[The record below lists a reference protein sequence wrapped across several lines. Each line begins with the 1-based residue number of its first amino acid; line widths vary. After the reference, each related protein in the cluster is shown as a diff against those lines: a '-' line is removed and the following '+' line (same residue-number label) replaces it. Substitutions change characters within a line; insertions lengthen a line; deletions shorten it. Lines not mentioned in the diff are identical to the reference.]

1 MIRQRQYESLGLNP
15 YFVNDIPFDH
25 MLFVLR
31 RLRHALM
38 EPNSTRKYL
47 LYALG
52 EILLVVIGIMI
63 ALQVNNWN
71 ENSRNIKEGQRL
83 KETLYEELLTV
94 QQYNDQI
101 RADEFDVQISAIN
114 DFLNLDQMEQIDSF
128 MAQHEGYWAVKL
140 LSLHTYMISFTSFY
154 TPNFKLYKAAINDGT
169 ISLIDD
175 KVFVADLEQIYV
187 NGPSMIE
194 RLYSRE
200 SEINILLIDHVSR
213 KYADLFTNSTAL
225 IDGNWTVE
233 TNREFL
239 KRAIQDGEFRYKLR
253 QKLSLIKSKSFILA
267 SQIDPVME
275 RMVAGKNDMN

>member
-1 MIRQRQYESLGLNP
+1 
-15 YFVNDIPFDH
+15 
-25 MLFVLR
+25 
-31 RLRHALM
+31 M

-94 QQYNDQI
+94 QQYNEQI

-175 KVFVADLEQIYV
+175 KVLEFLAHKITS
-187 NGPSMIE
+187 NIRELEGALK
-194 RLYSRE
+194 RLHAYFSFTNDGVTLENVRRVLGDEDPGGEARWRESRE
-200 SEINILLIDHVSR
+200 R
-213 KYADLFTNSTAL
+213 
-225 IDGNWTVE
+225 
-233 TNREFL
+233 
-239 KRAIQDGEFRYKLR
+239 
-253 QKLSLIKSKSFILA
+253 
-267 SQIDPVME
+267 
-275 RMVAGKNDMN
+275 